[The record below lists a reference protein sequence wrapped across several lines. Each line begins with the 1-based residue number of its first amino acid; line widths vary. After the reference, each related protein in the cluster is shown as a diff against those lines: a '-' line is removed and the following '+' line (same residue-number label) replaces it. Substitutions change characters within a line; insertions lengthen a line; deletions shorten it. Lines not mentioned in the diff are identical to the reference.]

1 MFAVIQAQGHQFRV
15 EPGVEIEVDGTGEA
29 GASVSFDHVL
39 LISTDGGEVMTGTP
53 TVVGAKVVGVVLHA
67 HRGPKVRIFKKKR
80 RKQYRRTAGH
90 RSELTRVRITEI
102 VAQ

>member
-15 EPGVEIEVDGTGEA
+15 EPGVEIELDGTGEA
-29 GASVSFDHVL
+29 GASVSFDQVL
-39 LISTDGGEVMTGTP
+39 LVGTDGGDVMTGTP
-53 TVVGAKVVGVVLHA
+53 TVAGATVNGVVVDA

-90 RSELTRVRITEI
+90 RSALTRVRITDI
-102 VAQ
+102 VA

>member
-15 EPGVEIEVDGTGEA
+15 EPGVEIELDGTGEA
-29 GASVSFDHVL
+29 GASVSFDNVL
-39 LISTDGGEVMTGTP
+39 LVSTDAGVQTGTP
-53 TVVGAKVVGVVLHA
+53 TVAGAKVMGVVVDA

-90 RSELTRVRITEI
+90 RSELTRVRITDI
-102 VAQ
+102 VA

>member
-15 EPGVEIEVDGTGEA
+15 EPGSEIELDGTGEA
-29 GASVSFDHVL
+29 GASVTLDRVL
-39 LISTDGGEVMTGTP
+39 IVGTDGGEVTTGTP
-53 TVVGAKVVGVVLHA
+53 TVAGAKVVGVVVDA

-90 RSELTRVRITEI
+90 RSALTRVRITEI
-102 VAQ
+102 VA

>member
-1 MFAVIQAQGHQFRV
+1 MVAVIQAQGHQFRV

>member
-15 EPGVEIEVDGTGEA
+15 EPGVEIELDGTGEA
-29 GASVSFDHVL
+29 GASVSFDNVL
-39 LISTDGGEVMTGTP
+39 LVGTDGGDVTTGTP
-53 TVVGAKVVGVVLHA
+53 TVAGAKVNGVVLEA

-90 RSELTRVRITEI
+90 RSALTRVRITEI
-102 VAQ
+102 VA

>member
-15 EPGVEIEVDGTGEA
+15 EPGVEIELDGTGEA
-29 GASVSFDHVL
+29 GASVSFDNVL
-39 LISTDGGEVMTGTP
+39 LVSTDAGVQTGTP
-53 TVVGAKVVGVVLHA
+53 TVAGAKVVGVVVDA

-90 RSELTRVRITEI
+90 RSELTRVRITDI
-102 VAQ
+102 VA

>member
-90 RSELTRVRITEI
+90 RSALTRVRITDI

>member
-15 EPGVEIEVDGTGEA
+15 EPGSEIELDGTGEA
-29 GASVSFDHVL
+29 GQSVTIDRVL
-39 LISTDGGEVMTGTP
+39 IVGTDGGDVKTGTP
-53 TVVGAKVVGVVLHA
+53 TVAGAKVVGVVLAA

-102 VAQ
+102 VV